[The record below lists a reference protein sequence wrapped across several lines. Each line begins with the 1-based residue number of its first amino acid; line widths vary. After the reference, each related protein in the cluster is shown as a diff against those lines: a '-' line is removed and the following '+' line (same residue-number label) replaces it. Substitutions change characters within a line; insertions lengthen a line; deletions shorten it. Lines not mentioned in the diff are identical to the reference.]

1 MTPRTAQTLS
11 PTPPPP
17 TGRHRQRTAARR
29 TNTLPVTLLLPP
41 ALDAFHTLTRGP
53 YEAYAHAHLPP
64 AAARSAVHQTFG
76 LLSANWNYV
85 IGQPH
90 PARLAWEQLVACTE
104 SRTRPRQEIH
114 ATTGLQY
121 DALVLH
127 HLLHQGVQTI
137 AQVVG
142 HDASKIRYLIAPRPL
157 DFGHLLPCL

>member
-1 MTPRTAQTLS
+1 MTPRTAQALS

-17 TGRHRQRTAARR
+17 AVRHRPCTTPRR
-29 TNTLPVTLLLPP
+29 THTLPVTLLLPP
-41 ALDAFHTLTRGP
+41 ALDAFHTLTRSL
-53 YEAYAHAHLPP
+53 YEAYARAHLTS
-64 AAARSAVHQTFG
+64 AAAQSAVHQRFG

-90 PARLAWEQLVACTE
+90 PARLAWDQLVACTE
-104 SRTRPRQEIH
+104 SRTRPRREIH

-127 HLLHQGVQTI
+127 HLLHQSVSTT

-142 HDASKIRYLIAPRPL
+142 HDTSKIRYLIAPRPL
-157 DFGHLLPCL
+157 DSGHLLPRL